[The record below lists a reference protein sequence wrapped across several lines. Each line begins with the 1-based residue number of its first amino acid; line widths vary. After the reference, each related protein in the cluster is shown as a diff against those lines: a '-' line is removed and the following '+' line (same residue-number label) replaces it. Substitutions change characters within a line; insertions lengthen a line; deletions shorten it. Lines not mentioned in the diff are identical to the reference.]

1 MSFHTAYGQTRVA
14 CQDAGMLMVGWLN
27 LSPWMAGALS
37 QFRVLIWLEVTQKE
51 WQKAS
56 RVPSPPTVPAGQPQL
71 ECLLMY
77 LAESSQLRTETWEF
91 STQPWQTA
99 VERSKASGSGISFLV
114 FRLSDWEGDF
124 KLFFFFPLS
133 FSFIVITKYI
143 PMMGNYG
150 FLLAIWQLCLYLFFS
165 FWCIF

>member
-1 MSFHTAYGQTRVA
+1 M
-14 CQDAGMLMVGWLN
+14 
-27 LSPWMAGALS
+27 
-37 QFRVLIWLEVTQKE
+37 
-51 WQKAS
+51 
-56 RVPSPPTVPAGQPQL
+56 
-71 ECLLMY
+71 
-77 LAESSQLRTETWEF
+77 
-91 STQPWQTA
+91 
-99 VERSKASGSGISFLV
+99 ERSKASGSGISFLV